1 MTGCGESPS
10 RADAARSATGEA
22 PPSPRNRAERIAPA
36 IRSAIRWEKRPA
48 SARTRGFPIASRTD
62 SHAGRS
68 IHRLMTHSRSKRR
81 IVAGFGG
88 VALALAAPVSAQS
101 AAELGERARAFVRY
115 GEPVIAITGVQ
126 VVDGTGSPARP
137 GQTVVLRDRRIE
149 SVSPDGEAVIP
160 DGARHLDGR
169 GHTLIP
175 GLVGVHNHT
184 FYTTAARHSQMNTTS
199 PRLYLAAGVTTI
211 RTTGSYSPYSEI
223 NMRRAIEAGEIVG
236 PRMHITGPY
245 ISGAG
250 ASTYMTQVASP
261 EDARRVVAYW
271 AEEGATW
278 FKAYTRISRA
288 ELGAAIEEAHRLG
301 LRFTG
306 HLCSVTFREA
316 VDLGIDGLEHGFFTN
331 TEYHEA
337 KEPDEC
343 PPDFRGTLREI
354 EVDSEPV
361 TATIDHLVENE
372 VALTST
378 LAVYELSVPG
388 RPPLEDR
395 NLEALA
401 PGARDEYLAR
411 RSEIEAAQDAV
422 FVDLFPKAQAFEYRF
437 FQAGGLLAAGVDPTG
452 NGGALPGFGDQ
463 RNYELLLEAEF
474 TPTEALQVMTL
485 NGARVLGVDDELGSI
500 EAGKLAD
507 LVLIAGDPVAD
518 PFEIRRVV
526 TVFKDGVG
534 YDSAKLIASVRG
546 LVGLE

>member
-1 MTGCGESPS
+1 MFPRPFPLSFARLPSGPRRRRLRSPG
-10 RADAARSATGEA
+10 AALLLGLFL
-22 PPSPRNRAERIAPA
+22 PA
-36 IRSAIRWEKRPA
+36 
-48 SARTRGFPIASRTD
+48 
-62 SHAGRS
+62 
-68 IHRLMTHSRSKRR
+68 
-81 IVAGFGG
+81 
-88 VALALAAPVSAQS
+88 AAFAQS
-101 AAELGERARAFVRY
+101 AAELGEDARRFVQY
-115 GEPVIAITGVQ
+115 AGPTVAITGVQ
-126 VVDGTGSPARP
+126 VVDGTGAAARS
-137 GQTVVLRDRRIE
+137 GQTVVIEGARILG
-149 SVSPDGEAVIP
+149 VGP
-160 DGARHLDGR
+160 DGAVEIPAEAERIDGA

-199 PRLYLAAGVTTI
+199 PRLYLASGVTTI

-250 ASTYMTQVASP
+250 ASTYMTQVSSP

-316 VDLGIDGLEHGFFTN
+316 VDLGIDALEHGFFTN
-331 TEYHEA
+331 TEYHAA

-343 PPDFRGTLREI
+343 PPDFRSTLRDLDIASEEVQASI
-354 EVDSEPV
+354 E
-361 TATIDHLVENE
+361 HLVENE

-395 NLEALA
+395 NLEALS

-411 RSEIEAAQDAV
+411 REEIAAAQDAI
-422 FVDLFPKAQAFEYRF
+422 FRDLFPKAQAFEYRF
-437 FQAGGLLAAGVDPTG
+437 FKAGGLLAAGVDPTG

-474 TPTEALQVMTL
+474 TPAEALLVMSL
-485 NGARVLGVDDELGSI
+485 NGARVLGVDDDLGSI
-500 EAGKLAD
+500 ETGKVAD
-507 LVLIAGDPVAD
+507 LVLIAGDPVAN
-518 PFEIRRVV
+518 PAEIRKVV

-534 YDSAKLIASVRG
+534 YDSAKLIASVKG
-546 LVGLE
+546 LVGLQ

>member
-1 MTGCGESPS
+1 MFPRSLPGLLPAF
-10 RADAARSATGEA
+10 RRDAARVSG
-22 PPSPRNRAERIAPA
+22 
-36 IRSAIRWEKRPA
+36 RWLAAA
-48 SARTRGFPIASRTD
+48 SALGLSLCLLP
-62 SHAGRS
+62 AG
-68 IHRLMTHSRSKRR
+68 
-81 IVAGFGG
+81 
-88 VALALAAPVSAQS
+88 ALAQS
-101 AAELGERARAFVRY
+101 ASELDESVRRFVQY
-115 GEPVIAITGVQ
+115 AGPTVAITGVQ
-126 VVDGTGSPARP
+126 VVDGTGAAARS
-137 GQTVVLRDRRIE
+137 GQTVVIEGERIL
-149 SVSPDGEAVIP
+149 SVGPDSEVSIPAEAERI
-160 DGARHLDGR
+160 DGA
-169 GHTLIP
+169 GHTLVP

-199 PRLYLAAGVTTI
+199 PRLYLASGVTTI

-250 ASTYMTQVASP
+250 ASTYMTQVSSP

-316 VDLGIDGLEHGFFTN
+316 VDLGIDSLEHGFFTN
-331 TEYHEA
+331 TEYHAA

-343 PPDFRGTLREI
+343 PPDFRSTLRDLDIASE
-354 EVDSEPV
+354 EVQG
-361 TATIDHLVENE
+361 TIDHMVENE

-395 NLEALA
+395 NLEALS

-411 RSEIEAAQDAV
+411 REEIADAQDAI
-422 FVDLFPKAQAFEYRF
+422 FRDLFPKAQAFEYRF

-474 TPTEALQVMTL
+474 TPAEALLVMSL
-485 NGARVLGVDDELGSI
+485 NGARVLGVDDDLGSV

-507 LVLIAGDPVAD
+507 LVLIAGDPVAN
-518 PFEIRRVV
+518 PAEIRNVV

-534 YDSAKLIASVRG
+534 YDSAALIASVKG
-546 LVGLE
+546 LVGLQ